1 MLTWT
6 FCAIA
11 TATYADAART
21 RVHFGMPSSGDHKVN
36 LKDGDG
42 LRGVRSSG

>member
-11 TATYADAART
+11 TVTYAAAART
-21 RVHFGMPSSGDHKVN
+21 RVFSMPSSGDHKVN
-36 LKDGDG
+36 LKDGAG

>member
-1 MLTWT
+1 MLTWML
-6 FCAIA
+6 CAIA
-11 TATYADAART
+11 TVTYTDAART
-21 RVHFGMPSSGDHKVN
+21 RVFGMPSSGDHKVN

>member
-1 MLTWT
+1 MLTLT
-6 FCAIA
+6 LCAIA
-11 TATYADAART
+11 TVTYTAAAART
-21 RVHFGMPSSGDHKVN
+21 RVFGMPSSGDHKVN